1 MAYVTL
7 LTPIQINYM
16 KGENNLLE
24 VKNLKLSFNMRQG
37 MVTAVNGI
45 SFQLQKGKVLGV
57 VGESGSG
64 KSLTARSLL
73 RIEAPGKITAGEIN
87 FCSPKYGDV
96 ALQKLNTTGEKIRA
110 IRWKEIAMVFQEP
123 MTSFGP
129 MHTFGNQICEVLALH
144 KKMNMADAMQMAIES
159 LRSVGMP
166 RPEKVV
172 TQYPHQISGGQRQRA
187 MIAMA
192 LICNPEML
200 IADEPTT
207 ALDVSTEA
215 QILELLSERQKTL
228 NTSILYI
235 SHNLGVVANIAD
247 EVMVM
252 YLGKIVEY
260 APVADLFSSPKHP
273 YTVAL
278 LNSIP
283 KIDKEYNGQKLEVLV
298 GNIPDP
304 YNHPPGCKFHP
315 RCPKAMKGIC
325 DVTEPVQQTIDEN
338 WQVACHLFTPSIKA
352 CQ

>member
-1 MAYVTL
+1 MTEKN
-7 LTPIQINYM
+7 TI
-16 KGENNLLE
+16 LE
-24 VKNLKLSFNMRQG
+24 VKDLKVAFKMRQG
-37 MVTAVNGI
+37 EVTAVNGV
-45 SFQLQKGKVLGV
+45 SFQLAKGKVLGV

-64 KSLTARSLL
+64 KSVTARALM
-73 RIEAPGKITAGEIN
+73 RIEAPGKIIGGQIN
-87 FCSPKYGDV
+87 FNSPKYGEVKIHKMD
-96 ALQKLNTTGEKIRA
+96 TTGERIRS
-110 IRWKEIAMVFQEP
+110 IRWKEIAMIFQEP

-129 MHTFGNQICEVLALH
+129 MHSFGNQISEVIMLH
-144 KKMNMADAMQMAIES
+144 DKRNKADALELAIES

-172 TQYPHQISGGQRQRA
+172 NQYPHQISGGQRQRA

-192 LICNPEML
+192 LACNPEIL

-215 QILELLSERQKTL
+215 QILEVLAERQKTL

-252 YLGKIVEY
+252 YLGQIVEH
-260 APVADLFSSPKHP
+260 APVAELFSDPKHP

-283 KIDKEYNGQKLEVLV
+283 RIDREYNGQKLEVLK
-298 GNIPDP
+298 GSIPDP
-304 YNHPPGCKFHP
+304 YNHPTGCKFHP
-315 RCPKAMKGIC
+315 RCPQAIKGIC
-325 DVTEPVQQTIDEN
+325 DKSQPQQYKISEE
-338 WQVACHLFTPSIKA
+338 WSVSCHLYISSINTDK
-352 CQ
+352 

>member
-1 MAYVTL
+1 MT
-7 LTPIQINYM
+7 
-16 KGENNLLE
+16 GENNLLE
-24 VKNLKLSFNMRQG
+24 VKDLKLAFTMRQG
-37 MVTAVNGI
+37 LVTAVNGI
-45 SFQLQKGKVLGV
+45 SFQLEKGKVLGV

-64 KSLTARSLL
+64 KSVTARALL
-73 RIEAPGKITAGEIN
+73 RIEAPGKITSGEIN
-87 FCSPKYGDV
+87 FSSPKFGEV
-96 ALQKLNTTGEKIRA
+96 AIHKLNTTGEQIRA
-110 IRWKEIAMVFQEP
+110 IRWKEIAMIFQEP

-129 MHTFGNQICEVLALH
+129 MHTFGNQICEVLTLH
-144 KKMNMADAMQMAIES
+144 KKMSMADAMQMAIES
-159 LRSVGMP
+159 LHSVGMP

-172 TQYPHQISGGQRQRA
+172 AQYPHQISGGQRQRA

-215 QILELLSERQKTL
+215 QILEVLAERQKTL

-260 APVADLFSSPKHP
+260 APVADLFTSPKHP

-283 KIDKEYNGQKLEVLV
+283 KIDKEYKGQKLEVLV

-304 YNHPPGCKFHP
+304 YNHPAGCKFHP
-315 RCPKAMKGIC
+315 RCPKSMKGIC
-325 DVTEPVQQTIDEN
+325 DVTEPVQQTITEN
-338 WQVACHLFTPSIKA
+338 WQVACHLFTSSIKT

>member
-1 MAYVTL
+1 MT
-7 LTPIQINYM
+7 
-16 KGENNLLE
+16 EDNNLLE
-24 VKNLKLSFNMRQG
+24 VKDLKVAFEMRQG
-37 MVTAVNGI
+37 LVTAVNGV
-45 SFQLQKGKVLGV
+45 SFQLEKGKVLGV

-64 KSLTARSLL
+64 KSVTARTLL
-73 RIEAPGKITAGEIN
+73 RIEAPGKMTSGEIN
-87 FCSPKYGDV
+87 FSSPKYGKV
-96 ALQKLNTTGEKIRA
+96 AIDKMNTTSEQIRS
-110 IRWKEIAMVFQEP
+110 IRWKEIAMIFQEP

-129 MHTFGNQICEVLALH
+129 MHTFGNQISEVLTLH
-144 KKMNMADAMQMAIES
+144 KKVNKADALQLVIES
-159 LRSVGMP
+159 LRSVGLP

-172 TQYPHQISGGQRQRA
+172 KQYPHQISGGQRQRA

-192 LICNPEML
+192 LICNPEVL

-215 QILELLSERQKTL
+215 QILEILGERQQTL

-247 EVMVM
+247 EVIVM
-252 YLGKIVEY
+252 YLGKIVEHASVY
-260 APVADLFSSPKHP
+260 DLFNSPKHP

-283 KIDKEYNGQKLEVLV
+283 KIDKEYKGQKLEVLS

-304 YNHPPGCKFHP
+304 YNHPSGCKFHP

-325 DVTEPVQQTIDEN
+325 DVTEPVQQTIAEN
-338 WQVACHLFTPSIKA
+338 REVACHLFTPLIKTN
-352 CQ
+352 Q